1 MKTENY
7 IGSFLAWKGLCRWL
21 ALASITL
28 IVLSVTSCGST
39 KKMTESARITIDS
52 VLLKEVRQV
61 INIPIPLSK
70 VELKIPTQSLHS
82 LPPGASFSEKKGQ
95 AGVKVTASS
104 DTLYVT
110 ASCDSLQVQCERY
123 EKELT
128 RIRSDTDRQVTEI
141 KKNTFQTA
149 FKWCSIGFIAGI
161 VSTLIVIIIFKRK
174 NILWKETNKI

>member
-7 IGSFLAWKGLCRWL
+7 IGLFPGLKGLCQWSV
-21 ALASITL
+21 LASIML
-28 IVLSVTSCGST
+28 IALFVASCGST
-39 KKMTESARITIDS
+39 KKMTESTRSTVDS

-95 AGVKVTASS
+95 AGIRVEAIG
-104 DTLYVT
+104 DTVYVSAT
-110 ASCDSLQVQCERY
+110 CDSLQVQCERY

-128 RIRSDTDRQVTEI
+128 RIRSDTDSQVTEI
-141 KKNTFQTA
+141 KKNSVQTL
-149 FKWCSIGFIAGI
+149 FKWCLIGFVAGI
-161 VSTLIVIIIFKRK
+161 ISTITVIIIKK
-174 NILWKETNKI
+174 KKIW

>member
-1 MKTENY
+1 MVIPVEN
-7 IGSFLAWKGLCRWL
+7 
-21 ALASITL
+21 
-28 IVLSVTSCGST
+28 
-39 KKMTESARITIDS
+39 
-52 VLLKEVRQV
+52 
-61 INIPIPLSK
+61 
-70 VELKIPTQSLHS
+70 LHN
-82 LPPGASFSEKKGQ
+82 LPPGAAYTDKSGQ
-95 AGVKVTASS
+95 ANVKVTTTG

>member
-7 IGSFLAWKGLCRWL
+7 IGLFPAWKGLCRWL

-28 IVLSVTSCGST
+28 IALSVTSCGST
-39 KKMTESARITIDS
+39 KKMTESTRTITDS

-70 VELKIPTQSLHS
+70 VELKIPTQSLHN
-82 LPPGASFSEKKGQ
+82 LPPGASFSGKNGQ
-95 AGVKVTASS
+95 AAVRVEAVGDTVYVSS
-104 DTLYVT
+104 T
-110 ASCDSLQVQCERY
+110 CDSLQVQCERY

-141 KKNTFQTA
+141 KKNSVQTL
-149 FKWCSIGFIAGI
+149 FKWCLIGFVAGI
-161 VSTLIVIIIFKRK
+161 ISTITVITIKK
-174 NILWKETNKI
+174 KKIW

>member
-7 IGSFLAWKGLCRWL
+7 IGLFPGWKGLCQWL
-21 ALASITL
+21 ALVSITL
-28 IVLSVTSCGST
+28 IALFVASCGST
-39 KKMTESARITIDS
+39 KKMTESTRSTVDS

-70 VELKIPTQSLHS
+70 VELKIPTQSLRS

-95 AGVKVTASS
+95 AGVKVEAIG
-104 DTLYVT
+104 DTVYVS
-110 ASCDSLQVQCERY
+110 AICDSLQVQCERY

-128 RIRSDTDRQVTEI
+128 RIRSDTDKQVTEL

-149 FKWCSIGFIAGI
+149 FKWCSTGFIAGVI
-161 VSTLIVIIIFKRK
+161 LTLIVIIIKK
-174 NILWKETNKI
+174 KKIW

>member
-7 IGSFLAWKGLCRWL
+7 IGLFPAWKGLCQWL
-21 ALASITL
+21 ALANITL
-28 IVLSVTSCGST
+28 IVLFASSCGST
-39 KKMTESARITIDS
+39 KKMTENTRATTDS

-61 INIPIPLSK
+61 INIPIPRSK
-70 VELKIPTQSLHS
+70 VELKIPTQNLRS

-95 AGVKVTASS
+95 AGIRVEAVG
-104 DTLYVT
+104 DTVYVSAT
-110 ASCDSLQVQCERY
+110 CDSLQVQCERY

-128 RIRSDTDRQVTEI
+128 RIRSDTDKQVTEI

-149 FKWCSIGFIAGI
+149 FKWCSIGLFAGI
-161 VSTLIVIIIFKRK
+161 VLTLAVIIIFKRK

>member
-7 IGSFLAWKGLCRWL
+7 IGLFPGWKGLCRWL
-21 ALASITL
+21 ALASIML
-28 IVLSVTSCGST
+28 NALFVASCGST
-39 KKMTESARITIDS
+39 KKMTESARVTVDS

-95 AGVKVTASS
+95 AGVKVEAIG
-104 DTLYVT
+104 DTVYVSAT
-110 ASCDSLQVQCERY
+110 CDSLQVQCERY

-128 RIRSDTDRQVTEI
+128 RIRNDTDRQVTEI
-141 KKNTFQTA
+141 KKNSVQTL
-149 FKWCSIGFIAGI
+149 FKWCLIGFVAGI
-161 VSTLIVIIIFKRK
+161 ISTITVIIIKK
-174 NILWKETNKI
+174 KKIW